1 MNLSLQKEIRWL
13 LEDKYRGKANEDF
26 YKDIKRL
33 NEGEPLDYVI
43 GFIPFLGCHIDLSE
57 RPFIPRSETEYWIA
71 RVIEELKRIANP
83 LRCLDIFAGSG
94 AIGVA
99 LLKHLPSARV
109 DFAEKNPRFLKQI
122 KINLEK
128 NHLPA
133 RQYRLIHS
141 DVFSDISGRYDYI
154 FANPPYLA
162 ESRKDKVEEAVVYW
176 EPPEA
181 IWGGEDG
188 LYYIEK
194 LLKEAPNHL
203 SPAGK
208 LFFEFDSPQ
217 KAKIQKIASGYNLKI
232 NFFKDQFARWR
243 YAAVEIIPKA

>member
-13 LEDKYRGKANEDF
+13 LEDKYHGEESEGF

-33 NEGEPLDYVI
+33 QKGEPLDYVI

-57 RPFIPRSETEYWIA
+57 KPFIPRTETEYWTA
-71 RVIEELKRIANP
+71 RVIEELKLIVGP

-94 AIGVA
+94 AVGVA

-109 DFAEKNPRFLKQI
+109 DFAEKDSKFLKQI

-128 NHLPA
+128 NNLPA
-133 RQYRLIHS
+133 RRYRLIQS
-141 DVFSDISGRYDYI
+141 DVFLNISGRYDYI

-162 ESRKDKVEEAVVYW
+162 KSQKDKVEEAVVYW
-176 EPPEA
+176 EPAEA

-194 LLKEAPNHL
+194 LLKEAADHL
-203 SPAGK
+203 SPGGK
-208 LFFEFDSPQ
+208 IFFEFDDPQ
-217 KAKIQKIASGYNLKI
+217 KTKIQKIASGYNLKI
-232 NFFKDQFARWR
+232 NFFKDQFDRWR
-243 YAAVEIIPKA
+243 YAEVEVIRKA